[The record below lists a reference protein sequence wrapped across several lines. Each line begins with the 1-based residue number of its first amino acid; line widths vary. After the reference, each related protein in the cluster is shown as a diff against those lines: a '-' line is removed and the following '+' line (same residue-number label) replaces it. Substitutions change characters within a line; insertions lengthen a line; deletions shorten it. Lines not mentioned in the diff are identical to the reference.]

1 MCIQK
6 SEYDRLVEENYR
18 LIETFLFVRGYYGD
32 SYYDAA
38 VDGLLAA
45 ARDYCERPEVRRY
58 AFSTIAFR
66 KMDDAACAVA
76 RKESRRSEIAQILHL
91 EDSDAIGSRGYSNH
105 GYQQHKDVEDSVT
118 DRLLLAQ
125 VLSTLTEKQV
135 EVFELKRFGY
145 TYNEMAEQCGISY
158 YGISSRLQRMRN
170 KLRGIRVT
178 MELL

>member
-1 MCIQK
+1 MCLQK
-6 SEYDRLVEENYR
+6 SEFDRLVEENYR
-18 LIETFLFVRGYYGD
+18 LIETFMLVRGYYGD

-45 ARDYCERPEVRRY
+45 ARDYCERPETRKY

-76 RKESRRSEIAQILHL
+76 RKEGRRSEIAQILHL
-91 EDSDAIGSRGYSNH
+91 EDPFTTSQVEQNSNMPGPH
-105 GYQQHKDVEDSVT
+105 QDIEDSVT
-118 DRLLLAQ
+118 ERLMLAQ
-125 VLSTLTEKQV
+125 VLSALTEKQI
-135 EVFELKRFGY
+135 EVFELKRSGY
-145 TYNEMAEQCGISY
+145 TYNEMAQQCGIGY

-178 MELL
+178 MELF